1 MQPAHSLNRRQA
13 CQLLLGGMSGVCS
26 GLSRGGLHGSDKF
39 RLNYIL
45 ASSLYGKI
53 RLEEIVPEVHK
64 TDAEH
69 IDIWPLGHADQRE
82 QMEEM
87 GHDRFAE
94 LLAEHRVK
102 LGILTH
108 YDLGPYRLQAEMV
121 VAKKFGTRILICGS
135 DRLSS
140 EAGTSLKQQVKDFLE
155 RMKPHAE
162 AAARSGVIIG
172 IENHGNSLISSPDS
186 IRYFGELA
194 ESEQLGIA
202 LAPYH
207 LPQEPEL
214 IAGLIRELGPKLIHF
229 YAWQHGKG
237 AMKKLPKEEEMLQM
251 PGYGSVD
258 FVKIVGALREIDYR
272 GWTSIFMHPVPRG
285 IPILPEVQQ
294 VTAAV
299 NKSRRYLEACL
310 EATGCS

>member
-1 MQPAHSLNRRQA
+1 MWPANGLNRRQA
-13 CQLLLGGMSGVCS
+13 CQFLLGGISGVCS
-26 GLSRGGLHGSDKF
+26 GLSSGGLQASDKF
-39 RLNYIL
+39 RMTYIL

-64 TDAEH
+64 TGAEH
-69 IDIWPLGHADQRE
+69 IDIWPLGHANQRE

-94 LLAEHRVK
+94 LLAEHRAK

-108 YDLGPYRLQAEMV
+108 YDLGPYRLQAEMK
-121 VAKKFGTRILICGS
+121 VAQKLGAKILICGS

-140 EAGTSLKQQVKDFLE
+140 EDGKSLKQQVKDFLE
-155 RMKPHAE
+155 RLKPHAE

-207 LPQEPEL
+207 LPQDSDL
-214 IAGLIRELGPKLIHF
+214 IAGLIKGLGPKLVHF

-237 AMKKLPKEEEMLQM
+237 ATQKLPKEEEMFQM
-251 PGYGSVD
+251 PGYGPLD
-258 FVKIVGALREIDYR
+258 FAPILGALRGIDYR

-294 VTAAV
+294 VTEAV
-299 NKSRRYLEACL
+299 NKSRRYLEASL
-310 EATGCS
+310 GADA

>member
-1 MQPAHSLNRRQA
+1 MRLTQGLNRRKA
-13 CQLLLGGMSGVCS
+13 CQLLMGGLSGVCS
-26 GLSRGGLHGSDKF
+26 GLSSGGLQANAKF
-39 RLNYIL
+39 RLTYIL
-45 ASSLYGKI
+45 ASSLYGEI

-64 TDAEH
+64 TGAEH
-69 IDIWPLGHADQRE
+69 IDIWPLGHANQRE

-87 GHDRFAE
+87 GHDQFAE
-94 LLAEHRVK
+94 LLAEHEVK

-108 YDLGPYRLQAEMV
+108 YDLGPYRLQEEMK
-121 VAKKFGTRILICGS
+121 VAQKLGAKILICGS

-140 EAGTSLKQQVKDFLE
+140 EGDKSLKQKVKDFLE

-162 AAARSGVIIG
+162 AAARAGVIIG

-207 LPQEPEL
+207 LPQDPEL
-214 IAGLIRELGPKLIHF
+214 IAGLIKELGSKLVHF

-237 AMKKLPKEEEMLQM
+237 AVRKLPKKEEMFQM
-251 PGYGSVD
+251 PGYGSMD
-258 FVKIVGALREIDYR
+258 FVRIVAALREIDYP

-285 IPILPEVQQ
+285 IPILPEGQQ
-294 VTAAV
+294 VTEAV
-299 NKSRRYLEACL
+299 NKSRRYLETCL
-310 EATGCS
+310 GGAA

>member
-1 MQPAHSLNRRQA
+1 MRLTQGLNRRKA
-13 CQLLLGGMSGVCS
+13 CQLLMGGLSGVCS
-26 GLSRGGLHGSDKF
+26 GLSSGGLQASAKF
-39 RLNYIL
+39 RLTYIL

-64 TDAEH
+64 TGAEH
-69 IDIWPLGHADQRE
+69 IDIWPLGHANQRE

-94 LLAEHRVK
+94 LLAENEVK

-108 YDLGPYRLQAEMV
+108 YDLGPYRLQAEME
-121 VAKKFGTRILICGS
+121 VARKLGARILICGS
-135 DRLSS
+135 DRLSD
-140 EAGTSLKQQVKDFLE
+140 EAGKSLKQQVKDFLE
-155 RMKPHAE
+155 RLKPHAE
-162 AAARSGVIIG
+162 AAARAGVIIG
-172 IENHGNSLISSPDS
+172 VENHGNSLISSPDS

-207 LPQEPEL
+207 LPQDPDL
-214 IAGLIRELGPKLIHF
+214 IAGLTKELGSKLVHF

-237 AMKKLPKEEEMLQM
+237 AAEKLPKEQEMLQM
-251 PGYGSVD
+251 PGYGPLD
-258 FVKIVGALREIDYR
+258 FVNIVQVLREIDYR

-294 VTAAV
+294 VTEAV

-310 EATGCS
+310 EGTG

>member
-1 MQPAHSLNRRQA
+1 MPSDHSLNRRQA
-13 CQLLLGGMSGVCS
+13 CQLLLGGVSGVCT
-26 GLSRGGLHGSDKF
+26 GLSSSALQASDKF
-39 RLNYIL
+39 RLKYIL

-64 TDAEH
+64 TGAED
-69 IDIWPLGHADQRE
+69 IDIWPLGHANQRE
-82 QMEEM
+82 QMEKM

-94 LLAEHRVK
+94 LLAEHEVK

-108 YDLGPYRLQAEMV
+108 YDLGPYRLQEEMK
-121 VAKKFGTRILICGS
+121 VAQKLGAKILICGS

-140 EAGTSLKQQVKDFLE
+140 EGDKSLKQKVRDFLE

-162 AAARSGVIIG
+162 AAARAGVIIG

-186 IRYFGELA
+186 IRYFGELSG
-194 ESEQLGIA
+194 SEQLGIA

-207 LPQEPEL
+207 LPQDP
-214 IAGLIRELGPKLIHF
+214 GLITGLIKELGSKLVHF

-237 AMKKLPKEEEMLQM
+237 AVQKLPKKEEMFQM
-251 PGYGSVD
+251 PGYGPMD
-258 FVKIVGALREIDYR
+258 FVRIVAALREIDYP

-294 VTAAV
+294 VTEAV
-299 NKSRRYLEACL
+299 NKSRRYLETCL
-310 EATGCS
+310 GSAA

>member
-1 MQPAHSLNRRQA
+1 MRLAQGLNRRQA
-13 CQLLLGGMSGVCS
+13 CQLFLGGMGGVFS
-26 GLSRGGLHGSDKF
+26 VSTGLQASDKF
-39 RLNYIL
+39 RLTYIL
-45 ASSLYGKI
+45 ASSLYGKM
-53 RLEEIVPEVHK
+53 RLEDIVPEVHK
-64 TDAEH
+64 TGAEY
-69 IDIWPLGHADQRE
+69 IDIWPLGHANQRE

-94 LLAEHRVK
+94 LLAEHDVK

-108 YDLGPYRLQAEMV
+108 YDLGPYRLQAEMK
-121 VAKKFGTRILICGS
+121 VAQKLGARILICGS

-140 EAGTSLKQQVKDFLE
+140 ETGKSLKRQVKDFLE
-155 RMKPHAE
+155 RLKPHSE
-162 AAARSGVIIG
+162 AAARAGVIIG

-207 LPQEPEL
+207 LPQDPDL
-214 IAGLIRELGPKLIHF
+214 IAGLIKELGPKLVHF

-237 AMKKLPKEEEMLQM
+237 ATKKLPKEEEMFQM
-251 PGYGSVD
+251 PGFGSMD
-258 FVKIVGALREIDYR
+258 FAQILGTLREIDYR

-294 VTAAV
+294 VTEAV
-299 NKSRRYLEACL
+299 NKSRRYLETCL
-310 EATGCS
+310 GATA

>member
-1 MQPAHSLNRRQA
+1 MPSDYSLNRRQA
-13 CQLLLGGMSGVCS
+13 CQLLLGGVSGVCT
-26 GLSRGGLHGSDKF
+26 GLSSGGLQASDKF
-39 RLNYIL
+39 RLTYIL

-64 TDAEH
+64 TGAEH
-69 IDIWPLGHADQRE
+69 IDIWPLGHANQRE

-94 LLAEHRVK
+94 LLAEHEVK

-108 YDLGPYRLQAEMV
+108 YDLGPYRLQEEMK
-121 VAKKFGTRILICGS
+121 VAQKLGAKILICGS

-140 EAGTSLKQQVKDFLE
+140 EGDKSLKQKVKDFLE

-162 AAARSGVIIG
+162 AAARAGVIIG

-207 LPQEPEL
+207 LPQDPEL
-214 IAGLIRELGPKLIHF
+214 IAGLIKELGSKLVHF

-237 AMKKLPKEEEMLQM
+237 AVRKLPKKEEMFQM
-251 PGYGSVD
+251 PGYGSMD
-258 FVKIVGALREIDYR
+258 FVRIVAALREIDYP

-285 IPILPEVQQ
+285 IPILPEGQQ
-294 VTAAV
+294 VTEAV
-299 NKSRRYLEACL
+299 NKSRRYLETCL
-310 EATGCS
+310 GGAA

>member
-1 MQPAHSLNRRQA
+1 M
-13 CQLLLGGMSGVCS
+13 GGLSGVCS
-26 GLSRGGLHGSDKF
+26 GLSSGGLQANAKF
-39 RLNYIL
+39 RLTYIL
-45 ASSLYGKI
+45 ASSLYGEI

-64 TDAEH
+64 TGAEH
-69 IDIWPLGHADQRE
+69 IDIWPLGHANQRE

-87 GHDRFAE
+87 GHDQFAE
-94 LLAEHRVK
+94 LLAEHEVK

-108 YDLGPYRLQAEMV
+108 YDLGPYRLQEEMK
-121 VAKKFGTRILICGS
+121 VAQKLGAKILICGS

-140 EAGTSLKQQVKDFLE
+140 EGDKSLKQKVKDFLE

-162 AAARSGVIIG
+162 AAARAGVIIG

-207 LPQEPEL
+207 LPQDPEL
-214 IAGLIRELGPKLIHF
+214 IAGLIKELGSKLVHF

-237 AMKKLPKEEEMLQM
+237 AVRKLPKKEEMFQM
-251 PGYGSVD
+251 PGYGSMD
-258 FVKIVGALREIDYR
+258 FVRIVAALREIDYP
-272 GWTSIFMHPVPRG
+272 GWTSIVMHPVPRG
-285 IPILPEVQQ
+285 IPILPEGQQ
-294 VTAAV
+294 VTEAV
-299 NKSRRYLEACL
+299 NKSRRYLETCL
-310 EATGCS
+310 GGAA

>member
-1 MQPAHSLNRRQA
+1 MT
-13 CQLLLGGMSGVCS
+13 
-26 GLSRGGLHGSDKF
+26 
-39 RLNYIL
+39 YIL

-64 TDAEH
+64 TGAEH

-82 QMEEM
+82 QMEKM

-94 LLAEHRVK
+94 LLAEHEVK

-108 YDLGPYRLQAEMV
+108 YDLGPYGLQAEMK
-121 VAKKFGTRILICGS
+121 VAQKLGGKILICGS

-140 EAGTSLKQQVKDFLE
+140 EGGKSLKQQVKDFLE
-155 RMKPHAE
+155 RLKPHAE
-162 AAARSGVIIG
+162 AAARAGVIIG
-172 IENHGNSLISSPDS
+172 VENHGNSLISSPDS

-207 LPQEPEL
+207 LPQDPDL
-214 IAGLIRELGPKLIHF
+214 IAGLIKGLGPKLVHF

-237 AMKKLPKEEEMLQM
+237 AVKKLPKEEEMFQM
-251 PGYGSVD
+251 PGYGPMD
-258 FVKIVGALREIDYR
+258 FTRILGALREIDYR

-285 IPILPEVQQ
+285 IPILPQVQQ

-299 NKSRRYLEACL
+299 NKSRSYLEASL
-310 EATGCS
+310 GSAA